1 MGLGL
6 LARAGLLSISLV
18 APMSAWPA
26 NGQAASATPPMPAS
40 FIPSFWDPARRPQRP
55 DTSGLHIVRFLTEDD
70 YPPFDFLTPEG
81 ALTGFNVD
89 LARAICDE
97 LKVACTIQAR
107 RWDNLLDAL
116 DQNQGDAI
124 VASLAINAR
133 NSARVAFT
141 APYYVTPGRFVA
153 KAAAMPAGAP
163 TPESLAARKV
173 AVVGKSAHEAYMRL
187 FFPRTELAA
196 YETVEAARA
205 ALAAG
210 DVDAL
215 FADAI
220 GSAVWLNGASSAHCC
235 AFFGGPFLDRSFF
248 GEGVGI
254 ATAKANAPLRRA
266 LDYALAELARRG
278 VYAELYLKYFP
289 IGPF

>member
-1 MGLGL
+1 MRVLNTDFRIG
-6 LARAGLLSISLV
+6 ARARGLIISLV
-18 APMSAWPA
+18 AL
-26 NGQAASATPPMPAS
+26 AAALAPLVAQP

-55 DTSGLHIVRFLTEDD
+55 DTSGLHIIRFLTEDE
-70 YPPFDFLTPEG
+70 YPPFDFITPEG
-81 ALTGFNVD
+81 ALVGFNVD
-89 LARAICDE
+89 LARAICEE

-124 VASLAINAR
+124 VASLAINAQNR
-133 NSARVAFT
+133 ARVAFT
-141 APYYVTPGRFVA
+141 APYYVTPGRFVIRT
-153 KAAAMPAGAP
+153 AAALPGQP
-163 TPESLAARKV
+163 TPETLAGRKV
-173 AVVGKSAHEAYMRL
+173 AVVGNSAHEAYLRL
-187 FFPRTELAA
+187 FFPRVDLAA
-196 YETVEAARA
+196 YESVEAARA

-220 GSAVWLNGASSAHCC
+220 GSAIWLNGASSANCC
-235 AFFGGPFLDRSFF
+235 AFFGGPFVDRAFF

-254 ATAKANAPLRRA
+254 ATAKANTPLRRA